1 MFAANSYVIRTATP
15 ADRDL
20 LERIA
25 RLDTQASIV
34 GPALIGEI
42 GGVAAAGISVEDGRV
57 VADPFMHTANLVA
70 LLRMRQRA
78 RRAAGRTPSV
88 ADRLRAGVRVHRPAT
103 T

>member
-1 MFAANSYVIRTATP
+1 MFAANSYVIRNAAP

-42 GGVAAAGISVEDGRV
+42 GGIAAAAISADDGRV
-57 VADPFMHTANLVA
+57 IADPFIHTANLVA
-70 LLRMRQRA
+70 LLRVRQRA
-78 RRAAGRTPSV
+78 RQAGARTPSV
-88 ADRLRAGVRVHRPAT
+88 ADRLRAGVRVRPAT
-103 T
+103 A

>member
-1 MFAANSYVIRTATP
+1 MFTTKTYVIRSATP

-42 GGVAAAGISVEDGRV
+42 GGTAAAAVDVDDGRV
-57 VADPFMHTANLVA
+57 IADPFMHTADLVA
-70 LLRMRQRA
+70 LLRIRRSA
-78 RRAAGRTPSV
+78 SRRAARKASL
-88 ADRLRAGVRVHRPAT
+88 ADRVRAGLHARPAT

>member
-1 MFAANSYVIRTATP
+1 MFTAQTYVIRNATP

-42 GGVAAAGISVEDGRV
+42 GGQAAAALAVDDGRV
-57 VADPFMHTANLVA
+57 IADPFMRTADLVA
-70 LLRMRQRA
+70 LLRVRERA
-78 RRAAGRTPSV
+78 SRREAPNPSLVDRVRAG
-88 ADRLRAGVRVHRPAT
+88 LRARPAT